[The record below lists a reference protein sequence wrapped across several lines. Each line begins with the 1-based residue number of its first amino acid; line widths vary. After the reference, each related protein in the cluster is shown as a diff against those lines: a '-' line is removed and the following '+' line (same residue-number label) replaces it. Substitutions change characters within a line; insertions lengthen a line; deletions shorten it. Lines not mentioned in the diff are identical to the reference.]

1 MIMATTNDKPVHTPN
16 TQSGNTP
23 KQPIAGG
30 TADRK
35 PTSDENEEN
44 KVKEPNN
51 PKAVT
56 TPSTEPAKAEQ
67 KAL

>member
-1 MIMATTNDKPVHTPN
+1 MTTTNDKPVQTPN
-16 TQSGNTP
+16 TQSENTP

-35 PTSDENEEN
+35 PTSAENEEN
-44 KVKEPNN
+44 KVKDPNN

-56 TPSTEPAKAEQ
+56 TPSTEPAKAGR
-67 KAL
+67 KA